1 MAPAPFSIDTAV
13 AKALRDDH
21 ERLSALVRK
30 RSAPRKYGGPLSAA
44 EVEEVSKFLV
54 RQERTGVACAWQ
66 SQQHRR
72 PWQYVPSS
80 PLNERMRVCVCQRN
94 HGRL

>member
-30 RSAPRKYGGPLSAA
+30 L
-44 EVEEVSKFLV
+44 E
-54 RQERTGVACAWQ
+54 T
-66 SQQHRR
+66 
-72 PWQYVPSS
+72 
-80 PLNERMRVCVCQRN
+80 
-94 HGRL
+94 